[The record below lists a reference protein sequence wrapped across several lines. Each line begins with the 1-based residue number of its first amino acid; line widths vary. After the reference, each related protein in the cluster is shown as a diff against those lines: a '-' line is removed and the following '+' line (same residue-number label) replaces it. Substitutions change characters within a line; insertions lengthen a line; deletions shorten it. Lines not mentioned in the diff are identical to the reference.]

1 MANYTVQIKPNKTAV
16 TSVQIAK
23 TPSIYL
29 SQIADVD
36 AGDPDSGEVL
46 VYDSVTQR
54 YTIKAIP
61 VIRGGT
67 F

>member
-1 MANYTVQIKPNKTAV
+1 MSNYTVQIKPNKTAV

-23 TPSIYL
+23 TPSLYL

-36 AGDPDSGEVL
+36 AANPDNGEVL
-46 VYDSVTQR
+46 VYDSVSQK
-54 YTIKAIP
+54 YTVKAIP

>member
-36 AGDPDSGEVL
+36 AADPDNGETL
-46 VYDSVTQR
+46 VYDSLTQK
-54 YTIKAIP
+54 YTIKALP
-61 VIRGGT
+61 VVRGGT

>member
-1 MANYTVQIKPNKTAV
+1 MSNYTVQIKPNKTAV

-23 TPSIYL
+23 VPNL
-29 SQIADVD
+29 SLGQLTDVD
-36 AGDPDSGEVL
+36 ATGSENGEVL
-46 VYDSVTQR
+46 VYDSTAQK
-54 YTIKAIP
+54 YMIKAIP

>member
-23 TPSIYL
+23 APSIYL

-36 AGDPDSGEVL
+36 AGDPDNGEIL
-46 VYDSVTQR
+46 VYDSLTQR
-54 YTIKAIP
+54 YTIKALP
-61 VIRGGT
+61 VVRGGT

>member
-1 MANYTVQIKPNKTAV
+1 MSNYTVQIKPNKTTV

-23 TPSIYL
+23 TASLYL

-36 AGDPDSGEVL
+36 ATNPDNGEVL
-46 VYDSVTQR
+46 VYDSVSQK
-54 YTIKAIP
+54 YTVKTLP

>member
-23 TPSIYL
+23 TPTLYL
-29 SQIADVD
+29 SQIVDVLADGPED
-36 AGDPDSGEVL
+36 GETL
-46 VYDSVTQR
+46 VYDSLTSK
-54 YTIKAIP
+54 YTIKTLP